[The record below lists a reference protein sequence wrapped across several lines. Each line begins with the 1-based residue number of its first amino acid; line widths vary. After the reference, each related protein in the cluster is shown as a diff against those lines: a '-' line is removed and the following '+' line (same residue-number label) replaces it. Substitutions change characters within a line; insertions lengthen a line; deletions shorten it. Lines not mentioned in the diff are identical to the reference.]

1 MRTDLLDAFQRSDAV
16 VGILGKQTFDQGLDF
31 FGDIGRFRELGLRIQ
46 DRKEDVFL
54 FGGVK
59 GRFAK
64 QEFIQ

>member
-1 MRTDLLDAFQRSDAV
+1 MRTDLLDAFQRSNAV
-16 VGILGKQTFDQGLDF
+16 IGILGKQTFDQGLDL

-46 DRKEDVFL
+46 DRKEDVLL
-54 FGGVK
+54 FWGVK